1 MIIHCLSF
9 GTLWWLRPGNDP
21 ESAARFTSQAAVF
34 NTTGFASG
42 SRERR
47 NWIIP
52 GVVRFNA
59 GTSLEQR
66 ISPDQIVQGLVHG
79 RFSSPGIERNG
90 SQNRLLLM
98 RKVKANT
105 PVDFFLAC
113 ISCEIHGRILFDSEW
128 RSRGVRVL
136 AASEFRRQHESLV
149 LLPADGHIRTT
160 LGKWRCIWTGS
171 TATLTRMAENG

>member
-21 ESAARFTSQAAVF
+21 ESGARFTSQAAVF

-66 ISPDQIVQGLVHG
+66 IRPDQIVQG

-128 RSRGVRVL
+128 RSRGVRIL
-136 AASEFRRQHESLV
+136 AASEFRRQQESLV

-160 LGKWRCIWTGS
+160 LGKWRCIWTKT
-171 TATLTRMAENG
+171 TATLTRAATA